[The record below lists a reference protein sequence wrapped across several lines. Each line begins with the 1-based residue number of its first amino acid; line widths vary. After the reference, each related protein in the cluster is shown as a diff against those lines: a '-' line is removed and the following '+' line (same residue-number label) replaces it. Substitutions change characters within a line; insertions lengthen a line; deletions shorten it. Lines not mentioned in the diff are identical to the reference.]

1 VELPVL
7 DSSASDHSSH
17 SSDIRENRG
26 ATLQIRYT
34 PIRHARR
41 LPTIVRTTPSCY
53 ARILGTDGK
62 KTLIRMTTDQN
73 DFSIVRF
80 STDDLPERDRSA
92 IWREHFAPSV
102 FKVEIELPPADTAVK
117 VDMAARSL
125 PGLQLL
131 SGLYTPGRMI
141 RTRRLIAADGN
152 DDFLLRINTSG
163 AATGSAAGREL
174 EYGYGALLTNAAEVH
189 VLDRLSF
196 GGSTVV
202 RIPRPILSALVIDI
216 DDIVMRPISGETGIL
231 RLLLGYANTLLTDA
245 PMASP
250 AALRHLAVS
259 HVTDLVALALR
270 ATRDAAHI
278 AEGRGV
284 PAVRL
289 HAAKAYVIENSGR
302 QSLSVTD
309 VAKHLGVS
317 SRHVQRLFDGDGT
330 TFSAFLLD
338 CRLANAY
345 RMLCRPQY
353 NHWDIGKI
361 AGYVGFA
368 DISYFG
374 RCFRKL
380 YGSAPRDIRRGDGN
394 SNPLN

>member
-1 VELPVL
+1 
-7 DSSASDHSSH
+7 
-17 SSDIRENRG
+17 
-26 ATLQIRYT
+26 
-34 PIRHARR
+34 
-41 LPTIVRTTPSCY
+41 
-53 ARILGTDGK
+53 
-62 KTLIRMTTDQN
+62 MTADQN

-80 STDDLPERDRSA
+80 STDDLPEKDRGA
-92 IWREHFAPSV
+92 IWREHFGPSV
-102 FKVEIELPPADTAVK
+102 FKVEIEPPPADTPVK

-141 RTRRLIAADGN
+141 RTRRLIAVDGN

-163 AATGSAAGREL
+163 TATGSAVGREL
-174 EYGYGALLTNAAEVH
+174 DYGYGALLTNAAEVS
-189 VLDRLSF
+189 VLDRLTF

-202 RIPRPILSALVIDI
+202 RIPRSILSALVIDI
-216 DDIVMRPISGETGIL
+216 DDIVMRPIPGETDTL
-231 RLLLGYANTLLTDA
+231 RLLLGYANTLLTDT
-245 PMASP
+245 PLASP
-250 AALRHLAVS
+250 AELRHLIVN

-284 PAVRL
+284 PAARL

-302 QSLSVTD
+302 QNLSVTD

-317 SRHVQRLFDGDGT
+317 SRHVQRLFDSDGT

-338 CRLANAY
+338 CRLARAY

-353 NHWDIGKI
+353 DHWDIGKI
-361 AGYVGFA
+361 ADYVGFR
-368 DISYFG
+368 DLSYFG
-374 RCFRKL
+374 RCFRKIH
-380 YGSAPRDIRRGDGN
+380 GSTPRDIRRADGN